1 MRLPLFPTALLS
13 VSLAAWMVATAPA
26 TRAEGPATV
35 IGALLFD
42 PDTTTLTL
50 TYSGANPHYRLHHLS
65 NGRFYLDFTGAQLAR
80 PGVVSKA
87 VGAPLVRYTLAP
99 RPGSAAVRLAFT
111 LSRPGG
117 PAVAVDE
124 LSHTVVVYPL
134 GHLEPSTPEPTPSPT
149 PVPVMIGVATPAL
162 PAVPVGFAT
171 VVGRPVIDA
180 GLGAVVIPYN
190 GALPA
195 VRYSVLASDRRWFIV
210 DFPRTFPATG
220 RQPAGRF
227 ADPLFLRWGMAR
239 REAGVTRLALRA
251 ASERPFSLEV
261 HPERNQVWIFGA
273 ERPAAAPGHP
283 SVLTYVPTPSLAAPF
298 ALPAGVATAAPI
310 AVELAPPSPAIAAFE
325 PTERTLRQPLPV
337 IMPAATPVPVAFTEP
352 SPTPRPRPPAKTH
365 LTGATFEAAT
375 QTLLVPYEGAVPDY
389 TVEHLSPTA
398 LVVDFPATDI
408 TANRTLVQAFSDN
421 PLLQRWVGK
430 GDEDGV
436 ARFTFNTVSSADVL
450 VGVDRARKQLLLIPE
465 NPEVVPLPPNLPT
478 QPSTLFG
485 QAHIDEAIGALVLP
499 YTGASPAFAAA
510 SRAPGTLD
518 VEFIGAAL
526 QRPALQVESLPGS
539 PDLTYW
545 RLSGRPGRQ
554 ARVHLALTLP
564 SANQVRMLDDRPN
577 HRLLVV
583 PSAGN

>member
-13 VSLAAWMVATAPA
+13 VSLAAWMLAAAPA

-65 NGRFYLDFTGAQLAR
+65 NGRFFVDFTGAQLAR
-80 PGVVSKA
+80 PGVVTKD

-124 LSHTVVVYPL
+124 LSHTIAVYPL
-134 GHLEPSTPEPTPSPT
+134 GHLEPSRAVPTPAPT
-149 PVPVMIGVATPAL
+149 PPAVPLSVPTQAL
-162 PAVPVGFAT
+162 PAVPPGFAT
-171 VVGRPVIDA
+171 VVGRPVIDPA
-180 GLGAVVIPYN
+180 LGAVVLPYN

-210 DFPRTFPATG
+210 DFQRTFPAPG
-220 RQPAGRF
+220 GVAGGRF
-227 ADPLFLRWGMAR
+227 ADAVFLRWGMAR
-239 REAGVTRLALRA
+239 RDAGVTRLALRA
-251 ASERPFSLEV
+251 NAERPFSLEV

-273 ERPAAAPGHP
+273 ERPATAPIRP
-283 SVLTYVPTPSLAAPF
+283 STLTYVPTPSLAAPF
-298 ALPAGVATAAPI
+298 PLPIGVATAAPI
-310 AVELAPPSPAIAAFE
+310 AVELAPPSPAIAAFQ
-325 PTERTLRQPLPV
+325 PAERSLRQPLPV
-337 IMPAATPVPVAFTEP
+337 IMPSASPIPVAFTEP
-352 SPTPRPRPPAKTH
+352 APTPRPKPPAKTH

-375 QTLLVPYEGAVPDY
+375 QTLVVPYQGAVPDY
-389 TVEHLSPTA
+389 TLERLSSSA

-421 PLLQRWVGK
+421 PFLQRWLAK

-436 ARFTFNTVSSADVL
+436 ARFTFNTTASADVL
-450 VGVDRARKQLLLIPE
+450 VGVDRARQQLLLIPE
-465 NPEVVPLPPNLPT
+465 NPDAVPLPPNLPT

-485 QAHIDEAIGALVLP
+485 QGHVDEAIGALVLP

-545 RLSGRPGRQ
+545 RLSNRPSRP